1 MVTNP
6 KTDICRVEPILDLG
20 PWFLRDNW
28 WETTNR
34 RNINRELASDGKD
47 YAFAQGYTGSDAAR
61 DGYDVGWGL
70 SGGIGKSDKGYA
82 VGNRSGVD
90 IADGTWLELGFPWD
104 PGPQTVI
111 VTFLWQTGQSRADAE
126 AKCEPAPEPKPYFT
140 MSKSSG
146 VPGATITVN
155 GKNYGKNELVRIY
168 LDSSRTPSIASVTT
182 DSNGRFTTSFVVPDT
197 IGGPHRIHAVG
208 KTSKLR
214 VGKDF
219 RILPLASMEKSS
231 GSANMTVS
239 LIGMNFAAGEVVDV
253 YWGEGGTAAGT
264 GTADSSGNVT
274 ISSRAP
280 SLNGAHTARLTG
292 RSHGLSART
301 AFTVVQRTR
310 VTPTKSESG
319 VTIKAYGTG
328 WEANKTVSFRW
339 NSKTG
344 TILCSAITD
353 SSGYAECTFRA
364 PSNAGAGTYKV
375 WGTSGSLA
383 SSTAYTIEGTG
394 TSEDPTETATPEL
407 ETETPEG
414 TPEASPTEETPIESP
429 TPDAT
434 ATETELPVDP
444 TETPAPTETP
454 TVEPTVA
461 PEPRVVELVAVADA
475 SLSYVEPDLPQS
487 PDEVGL
493 LTAGGADAEVSF
505 ITFEVTGVGEG
516 VVTEAYLVVT
526 GAGDGGGA
534 GGTVG
539 LVPGFWVDE
548 AGLTYRGAPIQDLSA
563 AYALDGSPS
572 YLGSTGGGAVLQVDV
587 TRSIQADGVYT
598 FVLIGE
604 DGQPMTISSREGGAP
619 PRLILVV
626 QD

>member
-1 MVTNP
+1 
-6 KTDICRVEPILDLG
+6 
-20 PWFLRDNW
+20 
-28 WETTNR
+28 
-34 RNINRELASDGKD
+34 
-47 YAFAQGYTGSDAAR
+47 
-61 DGYDVGWGL
+61 
-70 SGGIGKSDKGYA
+70 
-82 VGNRSGVD
+82 
-90 IADGTWLELGFPWD
+90 
-104 PGPQTVI
+104 
-111 VTFLWQTGQSRADAE
+111 
-126 AKCEPAPEPKPYFT
+126 
-140 MSKSSG
+140 
-146 VPGATITVN
+146 
-155 GKNYGKNELVRIY
+155 
-168 LDSSRTPSIASVTT
+168 
-182 DSNGRFTTSFVVPDT
+182 
-197 IGGPHRIHAVG
+197 
-208 KTSKLR
+208 
-214 VGKDF
+214 
-219 RILPLASMEKSS
+219 
-231 GSANMTVS
+231 
-239 LIGMNFAAGEVVDV
+239 
-253 YWGEGGTAAGT
+253 
-264 GTADSSGNVT
+264 
-274 ISSRAP
+274 
-280 SLNGAHTARLTG
+280 
-292 RSHGLSART
+292 
-301 AFTVVQRTR
+301 VQRTR

-534 GGTVG
+534 GGPVG

-548 AGLTYRGAPIQDLSA
+548 AGLTYRGAPLQDLGA

-572 YLGSTGGGAVLQVDV
+572 YLGSTGGGAVVQVDI